1 MRDFVRFG
9 VILHHMATVAGWLF
23 GLVLLAFPQERSIV
37 GFVLLLIWA
46 FWQTVAVLGLFAR
59 WLLGRLDEKQE
70 KMQRTADKLCASL
83 GERRA
88 KGVFAAVLAA
98 MMAFKL
104 VLPAG
109 LNRI

>member
-23 GLVLLAFPQERSIV
+23 GLVLLAFPEERSIV

-59 WLLGRLDEKQE
+59 WLLGRLDEK
-70 KMQRTADKLCASL
+70 
-83 GERRA
+83 
-88 KGVFAAVLAA
+88 
-98 MMAFKL
+98 
-104 VLPAG
+104 
-109 LNRI
+109 